1 MFIWLLPACEPVRRF
16 GEDDRDIL
24 LRPAAIVGL
33 LAIALIH
40 FLDLFGTLKSHAYI
54 GVLYM
59 VLIAA
64 CIVAADGLLGR
75 QPRRAWML
83 AGAVAA
89 AAFLAYVA
97 SRSVGLPGAPE
108 NIGNWT
114 EPLGLAALFVEFLV
128 TAISLRALAPERSEV
143 RRAVWSLSGVTD
155 RVPERA
161 GTP

>member
-1 MFIWLLPACEPVRRF
+1 MSWFPDRRA
-16 GEDDRDIL
+16 DIPEGPSISAETL

-40 FLDLFGTLKSHAYI
+40 FLDLFSTIKAHAYI

-59 VLIAA
+59 VLIGACLAAA
-64 CIVAADGLLGR
+64 CALLGR
-75 QPRRAWML
+75 RPRRAWML
-83 AGAVAA
+83 TAAVAVA
-89 AAFLAYVA
+89 PFLAYVV

-114 EPLGLAALFVEFLV
+114 EPLGLAALFVEFIV
-128 TAISLRALAPERSEV
+128 MAISLRALALALPEMRK
-143 RRAVWSLSGVTD
+143 AAWKPSGLAD

-161 GTP
+161 GRF

>member
-1 MFIWLLPACEPVRRF
+1 MSWFP
-16 GEDDRDIL
+16 DRHAGILEGPGVSAETL

-64 CIVAADGLLGR
+64 CLVAAGGLVGR

-83 AGAVAA
+83 ATAVAA
-89 AAFLAYVA
+89 APFLAYVV
-97 SRSVGLPGAPE
+97 SRSVGLPGAPD
-108 NIGNWT
+108 NIGYWA
-114 EPLGLAALFVEFLV
+114 EPLGLVALFDV
-128 TAISLRALAPERSEV
+128 
-143 RRAVWSLSGVTD
+143 
-155 RVPERA
+155 
-161 GTP
+161 